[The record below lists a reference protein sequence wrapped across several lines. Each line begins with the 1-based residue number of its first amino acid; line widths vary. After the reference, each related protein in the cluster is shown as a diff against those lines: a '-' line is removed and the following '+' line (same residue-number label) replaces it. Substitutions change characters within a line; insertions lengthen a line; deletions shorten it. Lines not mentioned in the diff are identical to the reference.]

1 MSQLVKVGRNDP
13 CPCGSGDKY
22 KKCCLPT
29 DEAGNVV
36 RIGAQ
41 QTAQAQEVM
50 AEPKHPASQ
59 AEYKSFLAYL
69 QWTSPIYEII
79 AAKLPE
85 HLLGRYTWKDIS
97 MIASLWNHYSTLS
110 KPIINKQ
117 TVILA
122 TLEYTLSFLLEEAEI
137 TQTAVAARY
146 GVSAGSVSK
155 RFQEILGFLDQTM
168 GDDEEDEE
176 RDDDDDDDN
185 DEVFDLF
192 DDDDLFLPDRGL
204 ISPAQPLID
213 KAWHSHSLKERKAL
227 AEQAIKLDPL
237 HPDAY
242 NVIAGDLKD
251 FQAAADYYRKGI
263 EAGRKRLG
271 SAFFKK
277 NKGYFWG
284 LTETRPFMRSMYG
297 CAELCLYVLQ
307 RPKEA
312 LSLLEEMLD
321 LSPDDSMGAR
331 YLLTTAY
338 MLTKQYQKGITFIEE
353 YDEDSAQFNYNR
365 IFMLYM
371 LQGPK
376 QELKRLLRQAKKQ
389 NPHVLPLLL
398 GLKKMPKNPP
408 ETIGFGD
415 ESEAVEYFMY
425 HHRLYTEHPEIVA
438 WMANN

>member
-13 CPCGSGDKY
+13 CPCGSGTKY
-22 KKCCLPT
+22 KKCCLPA

-41 QTAQAQEVM
+41 QTAQAQEVI
-50 AEPKHPASQ
+50 AEPQHPASQ
-59 AEYKSFLAYL
+59 AEYKSFIAYL

-79 AAKLPE
+79 ATKLPE

-97 MIASLWNHYSTLS
+97 MIASLWNHYSTSS

-122 TLEYTLSFLLEEAEI
+122 TLEYTLSFLLEEVEA
-137 TQTAVAARY
+137 TQSAVAARY
-146 GVSAGSVSK
+146 GVSAGSISK
-155 RFQEILGFLDQTM
+155 RFQEILGFLDQAI

-176 RDDDDDDDN
+176 WDDDDD

-213 KAWHSHSLKERKAL
+213 KAWHTRSKKERKSL

-242 NVIAGDLKD
+242 NVIAGDLED
-251 FQAAADYYRKGI
+251 FKAAADYYRKGI

-297 CAELCLYVLQ
+297 CAELTLHVLQ

-312 LSLLEEMLD
+312 ISLLEEMLD
-321 LSPDDSMGAR
+321 LSPDDNMGAR
-331 YLLTTAY
+331 YLLVTAY
-338 MLTKQYQKGITFIEE
+338 IHAKQYDKGLALMDE
-353 YDEDSAQFNYNR
+353 YDEENAQFNYNR
-365 IFMLYM
+365 LFIRY
-371 LQGPK
+371 LQQGDK
-376 QELKRLLRQAKKQ
+376 QELKHLLRQAKKQ
-389 NPHVLPLLL
+389 NPHVIPLML
-398 GLKKMPKNPP
+398 GLKRMPKNPP

-425 HHRLYTEHPEIVA
+425 HHRLYTEHPDLVA
-438 WMANN
+438 WIGKN

>member
-13 CPCGSGDKY
+13 CPCGSGNKY
-22 KKCCLPT
+22 KKCCLPA

-41 QTAQAQEVM
+41 QTAQEEVK
-50 AEPKHPASQ
+50 AEPQHPASQ
-59 AEYKSFLAYL
+59 AEYKSFIAYL
-69 QWTSPIYEII
+69 QWTSPVYEII
-79 AAKLPE
+79 ATKLPE

-97 MIASLWNHYSTLS
+97 MIASLWNHYSTSS

-117 TVILA
+117 TVVLA
-122 TLEYTLSFLLEEAEI
+122 TLEYTLSFLLEEVEA

-146 GVSAGSVSK
+146 GVSAGSISK

-168 GDDEEDEE
+168 SDEEEDAAW
-176 RDDDDDDDN
+176 DDDDDFL
-185 DEVFDLF
+185 DEEDSFMASQLRSSRLGSV
-192 DDDDLFLPDRGL
+192 
-204 ISPAQPLID
+204 SPAQHLID
-213 KAWHSHSLKERKAL
+213 KAWHTRSQKERKSL

-242 NVIAGDLKD
+242 NIIAGDLKD
-251 FQAAADYYRKGI
+251 FNLAADYYRQGI
-263 EAGRKRLG
+263 EAGRKQLG
-271 SAFFKK
+271 SAFFAK
-277 NKGYFWG
+277 NKGFFWG

-307 RPKEA
+307 RSKEA
-312 LSLLEEMLD
+312 VSLLEEMLA
-321 LSPDDSMGAR
+321 LSPDDGMGAR
-331 YLLTTAY
+331 YLLVTAY
-338 MLTKQYQKGITFIEE
+338 IFTKQYQKGIAVIDE

-365 IFMLYM
+365 LFMLYM
-371 LQGPK
+371 LQGPQ
-376 QELKRLLRQAKKQ
+376 QEMKRLLRQAKKQ

-398 GLKKMPKNPP
+398 GLKKVPKNPP

-425 HHRLYTEHPEIVA
+425 HHRLYTEHPEIVS
-438 WMANN
+438 WMAKN